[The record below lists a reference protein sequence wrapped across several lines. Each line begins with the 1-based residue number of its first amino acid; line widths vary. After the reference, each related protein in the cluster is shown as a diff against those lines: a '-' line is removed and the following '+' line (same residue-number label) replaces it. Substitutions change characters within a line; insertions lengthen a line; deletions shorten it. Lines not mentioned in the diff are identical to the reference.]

1 MLATTL
7 SNEVKLCLLRSGEV
21 LEQTAQGGDEVTVSG
36 DL

>member
-1 MLATTL
+1 MRL
-7 SNEVKLCLLRSGEV
+7 NFCLLRSGEV